1 MKFNLLIRLFCL
13 TMFLLSMPR
22 ESRAESLSLLYLGKV
37 YQEVKLEYEL
47 QDTRNSTDR
56 SSTTADLNRYFATY
70 MISMPFAV
78 LKHDYFEGNITL
90 GIRTI
95 YDFLSTSDGTSSSD
109 SSIGLNYSLAGVFTR
124 KKPFTLY
131 VNASSSRDHVQQ
143 EFSPGYDLTSTA
155 YGATA
160 YYKNSIIPLNATFTH
175 SDNKLS
181 GGNQD
186 QDNSQD
192 LITLRAVNSFR
203 DISQTNLGASYNMTK
218 DRQGTS
224 PTQSLNIL
232 NADLSNTLSWR
243 LGRHTPGTFTSSY
256 SYSRLTGVSSLNTY
270 NLRETVNQTLG
281 RALESGASISYSAQ
295 QSPSY
300 KVNTTIGSFFL
311 SHRLFDSLRTQ
322 LNGLG
327 TFSKVPGG
335 EQNQITGTGS
345 ITYQKRLPL
354 KSDLSLTVSETYQ
367 QNQQKS
373 VTSLRT
379 QFNEQ
384 IKITDLGKRYPLAN
398 TNVTAVTEVWN
409 ATHIVPF
416 SSPADWDFIQIGDQT
431 FLTINPAGQI
441 HTGDI
446 ILVTY
451 TFETDPDL
459 TIAANTHGFSGSYSL
474 LDNLLRV
481 YGLYTITNQ
490 RLLSGSAQFT
500 PLGKRTTLTAGVESK
515 FGGNT
520 VGIKYDATDDSLL
533 SQNVLTG
540 YGIFVRDFGRYRL
553 NLSLT
558 DNYNRSTDKTTGRD
572 FWDNSINATAI
583 LTRSFSRRSQGSIRT
598 GYLRTDGATS
608 RDAYYASLD
617 YGISIGKL
625 RFSLKAQSTTNNNY
639 NPYSSNM
646 NNLIHFSIERF
657 FY

>member
-13 TMFLLSMPR
+13 SMLLVSMAR
-22 ESRAESLSLLYLGKV
+22 ESRAESLSLLYLGKPF
-37 YQEVKLEYEL
+37 QEVKLEYEL

-70 MISMPFAV
+70 LISMPFAV
-78 LKHDYFEGNITL
+78 LKRDYFEGNITL
-90 GIRTI
+90 GVRTI
-95 YDFLSTSDGTSSSD
+95 YDFLSASDGTSSSD
-109 SSIGLNYSLAGVFTR
+109 SSLGLNYSLAGVFTR

-143 EFSPGYDLTSTA
+143 EFSPGYDLTTTI
-155 YGATA
+155 YGANA
-160 YYKNSIIPLNATFTH
+160 YYKNSFIPLNATFTH
-175 SDNKLS
+175 TDNKLS
-181 GGNQD
+181 GVTRD
-186 QDNSQD
+186 QFNSTD
-192 LITLRAVNSFR
+192 LFTFRAVNSFR
-203 DISQTNLGASYNMTK
+203 DFSQTNMNVSYNMIK
-218 DRQGTS
+218 D
-224 PTQSLNIL
+224 TQALSTQTLTIL
-232 NADLSNTLSWR
+232 DADLSNTLSWT

-256 SYSRLTGVSSLNTY
+256 SYSRLTGVSPLNTY
-270 NLRETVNQTLG
+270 SLRETVNQTLG
-281 RALESGASISYSAQ
+281 RALDSGASYSYSAQ
-295 QSPSY
+295 QSPLY
-300 KVNTTIGSFFL
+300 AINTTIGNFWL

-327 TFSKVPGG
+327 TFNKVAGG
-335 EQNQITGTGS
+335 EQNQITGTGT

-367 QNQQKS
+367 WNQQKS
-373 VTSLRT
+373 ASSLRT

-409 ATHIVPF
+409 ATHTVPF
-416 SSPADWDFIQIGDQT
+416 FRPADWDIIQIGNQT

-451 TFETDPDL
+451 TFGTDTDL
-459 TIAANTHGFSGSYSL
+459 TVAANTLGLSGSYSL

-490 RLLSGSAQFT
+490 RLLSGSARFT
-500 PLGKRTTLTAGVESK
+500 PLGKRTTFTAGVESK
-515 FGGNT
+515 FRSNT
-520 VGIKYDATDDSLL
+520 VGVKYDAIDDSLL

-540 YGIFVRDFGRYRL
+540 YGIFVRDFGL
-553 NLSLT
+553 NRFNLTLT
-558 DNYNRSTDKTTGRD
+558 DNYNSSTDKTTGRD
-572 FWDNSINATAI
+572 SWDNSINASAT
-583 LTRSFSRRSQGSIRT
+583 LTRAFSRRSQGSIRT
-598 GYLRTDGATS
+598 GYLRTDGAIS
-608 RDAYYASLD
+608 RDAIYGSLD
-617 YGISIGKL
+617 YGITLGKL
-625 RFSLKAQSTTNNNY
+625 RFSLKAQSTMNNNH
-639 NPYSSNM
+639 NPNSSNM